1 MQTLKQAYYF
11 DLIVR
16 WQESGLNQKA
26 FCAQYEVKLS
36 TFQYWMGKYRK
47 ADPNATGGFVP
58 LHTEDS
64 GLTEIIYPNG
74 VRILLAAHDQARI
87 AQLIALW

>member
-1 MQTLKQAYYF
+1 MQTPKQTYYF
-11 DLIVR
+11 DLIAR

-26 FCAQYEVKLS
+26 FCAQHDVKLS

-47 ADPNATGGFVP
+47 ANQENIGGFVP
-58 LHTEDS
+58 LRTEAS

-74 VRILLAAHDQARI
+74 VRIVLAAHDQARI

>member
-1 MQTLKQAYYF
+1 MNTRKQQYYF
-11 DLIVR
+11 DLIEQWQDSAMVR
-16 WQESGLNQKA
+16 ND
-26 FCAQYEVKLS
+26 FCTLHKINPS
-36 TFQYWMGKYRK
+36 TFQYWISKYRK
-47 ADPNATGGFVP
+47 ANQKITGGFVP

-74 VRILLAAHDQARI
+74 VRIVLAAHDQARI